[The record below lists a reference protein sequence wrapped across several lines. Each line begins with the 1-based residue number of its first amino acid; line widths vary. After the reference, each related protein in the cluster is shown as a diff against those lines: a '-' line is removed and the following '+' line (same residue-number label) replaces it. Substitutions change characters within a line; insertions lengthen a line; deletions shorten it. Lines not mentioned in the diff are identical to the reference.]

1 MDDYI
6 SRAEH
11 NEYAKKVDERDREHV
26 KRIETVE
33 QTVKQLEA
41 LTYSVEKLANN
52 MQRMCDVQ
60 EEQGKRL
67 EALEKKPLARMQ
79 KAGNT
84 AQSAFIT
91 AVITAVVTA
100 IITWLIA
107 SV

>member
-67 EALEKKPLARMQ
+67 EALEKKPLTRMQ
-79 KAGNT
+79 EAGST
-84 AQSAFIT
+84 AQSAIIT
-91 AVITAVVTA
+91 AIITAIVTA

-107 SV
+107 SL